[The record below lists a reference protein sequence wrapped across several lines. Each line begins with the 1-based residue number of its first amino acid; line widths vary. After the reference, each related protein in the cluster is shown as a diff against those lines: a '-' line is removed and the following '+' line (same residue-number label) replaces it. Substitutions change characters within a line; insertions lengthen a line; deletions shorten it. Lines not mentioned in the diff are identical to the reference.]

1 MYERCMH
8 DQINES
14 FHPLCSKLQCGFQ
27 KGFNAQHCLLV
38 LVEKCHNV
46 VDKRVTL
53 GSFQMLYPRLMDTL
67 IIK

>member
-46 VDKRVTL
+46 VDKRVYAGIFSNAL
-53 GSFQMLYPRLMDTL
+53 SKAYGY
-67 IIK
+67 INH